1 MEKYVICNIYS
12 ICNTCNIYNKG
23 VKNMEDIKILDLVDY
38 VNKNLNKG
46 LSTANIEKQLLK
58 TGKDTLRKKLNRYN
72 YFYNKELNQYVLG
85 EKKELVNINTKPI
98 ALKEKQEIKT
108 EENLT
113 IEEIKILREIIKNY
127 KAENKEVAATLDLEG
142 EVVVRSIRTYKKVLD
157 LFSSYCKKRDL
168 NQKDSLSKAL
178 IFYMENN

>member
-1 MEKYVICNIYS
+1 
-12 ICNTCNIYNKG
+12 
-23 VKNMEDIKILDLVDY
+23 MEDVKILELVDY
-38 VNKNLNKG
+38 VNKNLKKG

-85 EKKELVNINTKPI
+85 EKKEQVKINAKPI
-98 ALKEKQEIKT
+98 APKENQEIKT

-127 KAENKEVAATLDLEG
+127 KAENKEVAVTLDLEG
-142 EVVVRSIRTYKKVLD
+142 EVVVRSIRTYKTVLEQ
-157 LFSSYCKKRDL
+157 FSKFCKKKDL
-168 NQKDSLSKAL
+168 NQKDAL
-178 IFYMENN
+178 AQALVNFINK